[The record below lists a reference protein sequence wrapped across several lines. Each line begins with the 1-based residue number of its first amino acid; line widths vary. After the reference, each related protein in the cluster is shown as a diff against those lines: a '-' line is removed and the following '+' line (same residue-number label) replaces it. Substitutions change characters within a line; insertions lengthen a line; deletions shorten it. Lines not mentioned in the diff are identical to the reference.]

1 MTVPATDPDVWHA
14 LHRLTDYPVLAALA
28 REGTEATKLDGRTCH
43 YLYTEAAATMDVS
56 LIPAQELAFM
66 RTLGFEPPGLES
78 LVAITHEGNCLIA
91 RLSGGRVLR
100 HNDAVS
106 LADLLLAE
114 GVTAE
119 DMRSPDWRVGDLS
132 VSNGER
138 IAILWRLRNAGRES
152 S

>member
-1 MTVPATDPDVWHA
+1 MHA
-14 LHRLTDYPVLAALA
+14 VYPLSDYPVLSELA
-28 REGTEATKLDGRTCH
+28 RSSGTTAAKLDGRACH
-43 YLYTEAAATMDVS
+43 HLYTEAAAMMDVS

-66 RTLGFEPPGLES
+66 RSLGFEPPGLES
-78 LVAITHEGNCLIA
+78 LVAITQDGDCLIA

-100 HNDAVS
+100 HNDAAS
-106 LADLLLAE
+106 LADLLRAE

-119 DMRSPDWRVGDLS
+119 DVRSPDWRAGEIA

-138 IAILWRLRNAGRES
+138 IAILFRLRQAGRGS